1 MDDSLKSA
9 WDHFGRAT
17 AAREWRKQSAALG
30 RSVTE
35 LIVQAADASPGMRIL
50 DVACGTGEPTI
61 SLAKLLDG
69 KGELFGI
76 DISPQALKVAQ
87 ERLVGHQLS
96 NVQFQLADVHQLPF
110 PGKTFDRITSRLGI
124 MFFEDLPRAMEEL
137 RRVLKPHGRIALLAW
152 GPTQQP
158 YFETMSGTVLRTLPG
173 ASIPSSAGNMFAFGT
188 MGVLT
193 RVLSDAG
200 FKKIQERLETVPWT
214 WPGTPEEVW
223 AYFQEVAVPF
233 APLLKSIPPDQ
244 RAEVDEAVLRAISK
258 YYDGNEI
265 RFTATVNITSAMK

>member
-1 MDDSLKSA
+1 MDDSLKPD

-17 AAREWRKQSAALG
+17 AAREWRKQSAAMG

-69 KGELFGI
+69 KGEVVGI
-76 DISPQALKVAQ
+76 DLSPQALKVAQ

-110 PGKTFDRITSRLGI
+110 PGNTFDRITSRLGI
-124 MFFEDLPRAMEEL
+124 MFFQDLPEAMEEL
-137 RRVLKPHGRIALLAW
+137 RRVLKPQGRIALLAW
-152 GPTQQP
+152 GPVEQP
-158 YFETMSGTVLRTLPG
+158 YFETMAGTVLRTLDT
-173 ASIPSSAGNMFAFGT
+173 SIPGSAGSMFAFGT
-188 MGVLT
+188 VGVLT

-200 FKKIQERLETVPWT
+200 FKSIQERLEIVPWT

-233 APLLKSIPPDQ
+233 APLLKSIPIDR

-258 YYDGNEI
+258 YFDGNEI
-265 RFTATVNITSAMK
+265 RFTATVNITSAVK